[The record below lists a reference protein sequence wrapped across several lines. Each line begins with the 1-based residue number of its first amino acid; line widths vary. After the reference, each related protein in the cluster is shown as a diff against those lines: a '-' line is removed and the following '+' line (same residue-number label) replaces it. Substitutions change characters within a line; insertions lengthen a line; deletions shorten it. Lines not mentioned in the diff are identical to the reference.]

1 MDTNTAFTFLQTSL
15 GALGVIVSV
24 IGTLLVLLAWVE
36 YGKVRTL
43 RDEVH
48 AMLASIKEHQ
58 RRAQKA
64 QQRIIASHGEK
75 DPTRRV
81 VLIQSAIDTD
91 PDTFNGYNALGY
103 ALLEL
108 NDRSGATAAF
118 MQATIR
124 HPTAKEG
131 WLDLAVAYRA
141 AGEDLLAKRM
151 VYKAIDADPS
161 AHDDVA
167 EDPRLADLL

>member
-1 MDTNTAFTFLQTSL
+1 MDTNTAFTLLQTSL

-36 YGKVRTL
+36 YGKVRAL
-43 RDEVH
+43 RNEVH
-48 AMLASIKEHQ
+48 DMLADIKEHQ

-64 QQRIIASHGEK
+64 QQRIIASYGEK
-75 DPTRRV
+75 DPSRRV
-81 VLIQSAIDTD
+81 ALIQSAIDAD
-91 PDTFNGYNALGY
+91 PDAFNGYNALGY

-108 NDRSGATAAF
+108 NDRSGAIAAF

-131 WLDLAVAYRA
+131 WMDLAVAYRA

-151 VYKAIDADPS
+151 VYKAIAVDPS
-161 AHDDVA
+161 AHDDAA
-167 EDPRLADLL
+167 EDLRLSDLL